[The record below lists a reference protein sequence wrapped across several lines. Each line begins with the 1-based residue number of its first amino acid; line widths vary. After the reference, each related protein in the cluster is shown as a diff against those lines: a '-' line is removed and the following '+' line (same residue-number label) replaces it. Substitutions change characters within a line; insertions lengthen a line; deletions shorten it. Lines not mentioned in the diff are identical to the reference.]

1 MLTRRPT
8 RRLAAAPAALTI
20 VALLAS
26 ACGGSV
32 TPPPSSPPPSE
43 IPPSATPSIG
53 GPSGSPD
60 PAEAL
65 LDAARSEG
73 GLSVIGLPHDWCN
86 YGEVLSTFTAKYD
99 LPVTELSPDASQ
111 ADQVAAISGDAGKDP
126 KAPDVIDVDLT
137 FASQAKAAKLLQA
150 YKVASWDDI
159 PATAR
164 DPDGFWA
171 GDYFGALAFES
182 NRTAVAN
189 PPDDWSNLFDPSH
202 QDQVALPGDPRV
214 NDQASQAVYAS
225 ALSQPKGSLDN
236 AQPGLDFFKQLNAA
250 GHLLPGIAKP
260 ETIDSGTT
268 PLTVRWTWNA
278 LSHRAA
284 ANGSPEIEVA
294 IPTTGRLGSFFAQAI
309 SANAPHPNA
318 AKLWL
323 EFLASD
329 EGQNLRL
336 KGYCY
341 PIRFDAMQGRDAI
354 PTDLLAN
361 VPDPTGTVFPSLAQ
375 LDKASALITAKWDS
389 VVGVDIK

>member
-8 RRLAAAPAALTI
+8 RRLAAPHAAI
-20 VALLAS
+20 AIIALVAS

-32 TPPPSSPPPSE
+32 TPPPTSSPSAE
-43 IPPSATPSIG
+43 VLPSATASIG
-53 GPSGSPD
+53 APSGSPD
-60 PAEAL
+60 PASAL
-65 LDAARSEG
+65 IDAAKAEG
-73 GLSVIGLPHDWCN
+73 GLTVIGLPHDWCN
-86 YGEVLSTFTAKYD
+86 YGELINTFNAKYD
-99 LPVTELSPDASQ
+99 VPVTELNPDASQ
-111 ADQVAAISGDAGKDP
+111 GDQVAAISGDAGKDP

-137 FASQAKAAKLLQA
+137 FATQAKAAKLLQA
-150 YKVASWDDI
+150 YKVASWDDV

-171 GDYFGALAFES
+171 GDYFGVLAFES
-182 NRTAVAN
+182 NATVVTNA
-189 PPDDWSNLFDPSH
+189 PEDWSNLFDPSH
-202 QDQVALPGDPRV
+202 KGQVALAGDPRV
-214 NDQASQAVYAS
+214 NDQASQTVYAS

-250 GHLLPGIAKP
+250 GHLLPTIAKP
-260 ETIDSGTT
+260 DTIDGGTT
-268 PLTVRWTWNA
+268 PLTIRWTWNA
-278 LSHRAA
+278 LSHRDAT
-284 ANGSPEIEVA
+284 NGSPEIEVT
-294 IPTTGRLGSFFAQAI
+294 IPATGRLGSFFAQAI